1 MFRISP
7 VKVVVAAV
15 CTVFLLLGS
24 ASAARAQGFISPFIG
39 FNFGGDAGCPEISG
53 CKDKNLNL
61 GVGIGA
67 MGNLVGTELEFGY
80 AKNFFGEV
88 PGLSSNVLTLMG
100 NAMLAPK
107 FGPVRPFV
115 LAGVG
120 LIKSHAELTGSGLLE
135 TDNNQFGW
143 NVGGGLMAF
152 FGDHVGV
159 RGDIRYFHSFQ
170 DLPFFGLSLSN
181 QKLDFGR
188 ASAGLV
194 FKF

>member
-1 MFRISP
+1 MSRISLL
-7 VKVVVAAV
+7 KVVIATV
-15 CTVFLLLGS
+15 CTAFLLLGS

-53 CKDKNLNL
+53 CEDKNLNL
-61 GVGIGA
+61 GVGVGS
-67 MGNLVGTELEFGY
+67 MGNVFGAELEFGY
-80 AKNFFGEV
+80 ARNFFGEV

-107 FGPVRPFV
+107 FGPVRPFA

-120 LIKSHAELTGSGLLE
+120 LIKTHAELTGSGLLE

-152 FGDHVGV
+152 FGEHVGV

-170 DLPFFGLSLSN
+170 DLPFFGSLTD

>member
-1 MFRISP
+1 
-7 VKVVVAAV
+7 V

-53 CKDKNLNL
+53 CEDKNLNL

-67 MGNLVGTELEFGY
+67 MGNVFGTELEFGY
-80 AKNFFGEV
+80 ARNFFGDV

-100 NAMLAPK
+100 NVMLAPK

-159 RGDIRYFHSFQ
+159 RGDVRYFHSFQ
-170 DLPFFGLSLSN
+170 DLPFFGLSLSD

>member
-7 VKVVVAAV
+7 VKVVVAAG

-39 FNFGGDAGCPEISG
+39 FNFGGDAGCPEITG

-100 NAMLAPK
+100 NVMLAPK
-107 FGPVRPFV
+107 LGPVRPFV

-120 LIKSHAELTGSGLLE
+120 LIKSHAELTGPGLLE

-170 DLPFFGLSLSN
+170 DLPFFGLALSD